1 MPFTLGDRVHVATI
15 GTGVVR
21 EARNRGRYVVEIKG
35 QSFVVNEVQLTA
47 ADPIKRGSSKSVT
60 DSDTPASRSTTRV
73 GSPPQLDLHG
83 MTTIEAI
90 VALDV
95 FINDAILAGY
105 DSVRVIH
112 GRSGGRLK
120 AAVHARLREVTAVK
134 RFGVDSANHGVT
146 IVDF

>member
-1 MPFTLGDRVHVATI
+1 MPFTPGDRVHVATL
-15 GTGVVR
+15 GTGVIR
-21 EARNRGRYVVEIKG
+21 EVRNRSRYVVEIKG

-47 ADPIKRGSSKSVT
+47 ADPIRRGSSKSVT

-73 GSPPQLDLHG
+73 GSPPQFDLHG

-90 VALDV
+90 AALDA
-95 FINDAILAGY
+95 FINEAILAGH

-120 AAVHARLREVTAVK
+120 AAVHARLREVTSVK
-134 RFGVDSANHGVT
+134 RFGVDAANHGVT
-146 IVDF
+146 IVEF